1 MQINNVENIKYVLL
15 MLTSKHN
22 IVAYKYFDA
31 TSAEKITSHR
41 KDLHD
46 TVKHDLYKLWHPVWR
61 PKALLEIIIREQE
74 TFFRI
79 LPLLSSIWGHCCLR
93 YREINKVGLG

>member
-31 TSAEKITSHR
+31 TSAEKITSHQ

-46 TVKHDLYKLWHPVWR
+46 TVKQDL
-61 PKALLEIIIREQE
+61 
-74 TFFRI
+74 
-79 LPLLSSIWGHCCLR
+79 
-93 YREINKVGLG
+93 